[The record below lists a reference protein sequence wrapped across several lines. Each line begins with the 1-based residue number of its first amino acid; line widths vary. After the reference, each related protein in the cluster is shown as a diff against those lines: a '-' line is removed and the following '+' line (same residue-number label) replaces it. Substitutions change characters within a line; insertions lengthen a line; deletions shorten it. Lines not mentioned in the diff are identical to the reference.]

1 MKEIRRILQEYD
13 QIDFSTEKAA
23 LASVVNVEESSYR
36 RIGARMLVR
45 SNGMW
50 TGGISGGCLERDALK
65 RSQMAIF
72 KNEATR
78 VVYDTMDDDEN
89 QIGVGLGCNGRIEV
103 VFTPISPEDKTNELE
118 QLRRIISADQPA
130 IVLKVIDE
138 EDEDGELLGEHLLVE
153 DLDNIPAFAGVPAEE
168 MAGYVAETLEKRK
181 PCLFNCETE
190 EGPIKL
196 LVEFIRPETRLIVIG
211 DNYDVGAMLGIARE
225 LGWETYLV
233 GKKHKLTQE
242 MYDLTHKVVEYEQ
255 AHELPVHEYTAVML
269 MSHDYNKD
277 KWMLPI
283 FADKNPRYMGMLGP
297 KKRLHKMQGDLPEV
311 DFSQLPF
318 LFAPT
323 GLEIGAE
330 SPSEIALSI
339 ASEIVATFREKPGGF
354 LREKEGTIHER
365 D

>member
-1 MKEIRRILQEYD
+1 VKEIRRIIQEYE

-45 SNGMW
+45 SNGLW
-50 TGGISGGCLERDALK
+50 TGGISGGCLERDALQ

-78 VVYDTMDDDEN
+78 VLYDTMDDDEN

-103 VFTPISPEDKTNELE
+103 VFTPLDPADPNNEVT
-118 QLRRIISADQPA
+118 QLKRIISADQPA
-130 IVLKVIDE
+130 IMLKIIDAP
-138 EDEDGELLGEHLLVE
+138 DGSGLLGQHQLVE
-153 DLDNIPAFAGVPAEE
+153 DPTHPAPFAGKTTEE
-168 MAGYVAETLEKRK
+168 LLPLITETLDKRK
-181 PCLFNCETE
+181 PRIFEFE
-190 EGPIKL
+190 EAGQTVKL
-196 LVEFIRPETRLIVIG
+196 LVEFIRPETRLIIIG
-211 DNYDVGAMLGIARE
+211 DNYDVVAMLGIAQE

-233 GKKHKLTQE
+233 GKAKKMSKAMFE
-242 MYDLTHKVVEYEQ
+242 IAKRVVDYDEADQ
-255 AHELPVHEYTAVML
+255 LPVHDYTAVML

-277 KWMLPI
+277 KAMLPL
-283 FADKNPRYMGMLGP
+283 FAAKQPSYMGMLGP
-297 KKRLHKMQGDLPEV
+297 KKRLLKMQNDLGMDLEAMGI
-311 DFSQLPF
+311 LH
-318 LFAPT
+318 APT

-339 ASEIVATFREKPGGF
+339 AAEIVAVFRDKPGG
-354 LREKEGTIHER
+354 LLKYKEGTIHER

>member
-13 QIDFSTEKAA
+13 QIDFSKEKAA

-45 SNGMW
+45 SNGLW

-72 KNEATR
+72 KDEVTR

-103 VFTPISPEDKTNELE
+103 VFTPITPDDPNNELE
-118 QLRRIISADQPA
+118 QLRSILEADQPA
-130 IVLKVIDE
+130 IMLKVIDAPE
-138 EDEDGELLGEHLLVE
+138 ESELLGQQQLVTE
-153 DLDNIPAFAGVPAEE
+153 LEAPGEFAGLSADQLKPRIQEAVH
-168 MAGYVAETLEKRK
+168 KRK
-181 PCLFNCETE
+181 SRLFSHDIE
-190 EGPIKL
+190 EGEVRL
-196 LVEFIRPETRLIVIG
+196 LVEFIRPETRLIIIG
-211 DNYDVGAMLGIARE
+211 DNYDVAAMLGIAGE

-233 GKKHKLTQE
+233 GKRTKLTKE
-242 MYDLTHKVVEYEQ
+242 MYESAKKVVEYEHADQ
-255 AHELPVHEYTAVML
+255 LAVHDYTAVML

-277 KWMLPI
+277 KWMLPL
-283 FADKNPRYMGMLGP
+283 FAAKQPRYMGMLGP

-311 DFSQLPF
+311 DWDKLSF
-318 LFAPT
+318 LHAPT

-339 ASEIVATFREKPGGF
+339 AAEIVAAFREKPGGF
-354 LREKEGTIHER
+354 LKYKEGTIHER

>member
-103 VFTPISPEDKTNELE
+103 VFTPISPEQENNELE
-118 QLRRIISADQPA
+118 QLRRIISSDQPA
-130 IVLKVIDE
+130 IMLKVIDE
-138 EDEDGELLGEHLLVE
+138 EEGGTLLGQHLLLE
-153 DLDNIPAFAGVPAEE
+153 DLSTIPSFAGVPAAE
-168 MAGYVAETLEKRK
+168 MEKYVAETLEKRK
-181 PCLFNCETE
+181 PRLFHYETE
-190 EGPIKL
+190 TGPIKL
-196 LVEFIRPETRLIVIG
+196 LVEFIRPETRLIIIG
-211 DNYDVGAMLGIARE
+211 DNYDVAAMLGIARE

-233 GKKHKLTQE
+233 GKRQKLTQE
-242 MYDLTHKVVEYEQ
+242 MYDLAHKVVAYEQ
-255 AHELPVHEYTAVML
+255 ADELPVNEYTAVML

-277 KWMLPI
+277 KWMLPL
-283 FADKNPRYMGMLGP
+283 FAAKQPRYMGMLGP

-311 DFSQLPF
+311 DFDQLSF
-318 LFAPT
+318 LYSPT

-339 ASEIVATFREKPGGF
+339 AAEIVATFREKPGGF

>member
-1 MKEIRRILQEYD
+1 LKEIRRILQEYD
-13 QIDFSTEKAA
+13 QIDFISEKAA

-45 SNGMW
+45 SNGIW

-103 VFTPISPEDKTNELE
+103 VFTPINPEDENNELE

-130 IVLKVIDE
+130 IMLKVIEAE
-138 EDEDGELLGEHLLVE
+138 EDSGLLGEHLLVE
-153 DLDNIPAFAGVPAEE
+153 DFENVPAFAGIGTAGL
-168 MAGYVAETLEKRK
+168 AGYVQEALDKRK
-181 PCLFNCETE
+181 PRLFNCDTAA
-190 EGPIKL
+190 GPLKL
-196 LVEFIRPETRLIVIG
+196 LVEFIRPETRLIIIG
-211 DNYDVGAMLGIARE
+211 DNYDVGAMLGIAKE

-233 GKKHKLTQE
+233 GKRKKLTKE
-242 MYDLTHKVVEYEQ
+242 MYELANKVVEYEE
-255 AHELPVHEYTAVML
+255 AHELPVHDYTAVML

-277 KWMLPI
+277 KWMLPV
-283 FADKNPRYMGMLGP
+283 FAAKKPRYMGMLGP

-311 DFSQLPF
+311 DFDTLPF
-318 LFAPT
+318 LFSPT

-339 ASEIVATFREKPGGF
+339 AAEVVATFREKPGGF
-354 LREKEGTIHER
+354 LRDKAGTIHER
-365 D
+365 E